1 MQTFLTVYTPTY
13 KRPTLLERCKQ
24 SVAVQELPCQ
34 HVIVED
40 TVGLGV
46 GGMYRDIQNHVH
58 EVNGD
63 YVLVLSDDNCLMDI
77 DVSLDLLNFVESHDW
92 PDVVVW
98 RGKINNI
105 IYPTVHCWQKRPIEC
120 HIDLSCFVVK
130 KQHWVDNADDWPDS
144 YEGDYHFINK
154 QFERGLRFEW
164 FDRLSYFA
172 MQVSRG
178 APE

>member
-1 MQTFLTVYTPTY
+1 
-13 KRPTLLERCKQ
+13 
-24 SVAVQELPCQ
+24 
-34 HVIVED
+34 
-40 TVGLGV
+40 
-46 GGMYRDIQNHVH
+46 MYRDIQNHVH

-63 YVLVLSDDNCLMDI
+63 YVLVLSDDNCLYDMD
-77 DVSLDLLNFVESHDW
+77 VAAEALEFVEANRW

-105 IYPTVHCWQKRPIEC
+105 LYPTPHCWKKRPYEC
-120 HIDLSCFVVK
+120 HIDLSCFLVRRK
-130 KQHWVDNADDWPDS
+130 HWVENADDWPDS